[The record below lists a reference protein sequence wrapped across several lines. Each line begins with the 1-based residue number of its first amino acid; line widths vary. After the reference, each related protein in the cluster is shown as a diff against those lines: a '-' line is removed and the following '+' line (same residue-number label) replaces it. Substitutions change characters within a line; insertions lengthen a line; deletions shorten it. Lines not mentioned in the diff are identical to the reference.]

1 MKRRF
6 ESYRFLVLGVCSCAL
21 TAGCSHQYGKFGAD
35 PGDSSLIN
43 EQFLINYAQTRRF
56 SRGTPQSIKITPQ
69 NDVVLFLRSPSDN
82 PVQDLYSFDIA
93 TGKQRVLLTADGIL
107 DGDTEALSAEEL
119 ARRERMR
126 MTARGIASYR
136 LSRDGTRV
144 LVPLSG
150 DLYVIDRESGG
161 VTQLPSDGGIPID
174 ARFSPNGEFVACVR
188 DGDLYIIDIAANS
201 QRRLTHREGPHI
213 TNGESEF
220 VAQEEMSRFAGYW
233 WSPDSTRIAYQQTDT
248 SMLETMH
255 IGDALRPGDEPHS
268 WPYPRPG
275 KKNAGVRLG
284 VIDASGGD
292 TTWIDWDHEAYEY
305 LATVR
310 WQENAP
316 LTLVVQNRKQ
326 TELAIL
332 TADIDSGTTQSI
344 HVERDASWINLD
356 QSMPHWIP
364 SRGTFLWATERYGDW
379 ALEERRPNDSDP
391 VIVAPNQTANFRGF
405 ISIDDEGRKLAI
417 YVDRPGPPA
426 GHPTERYV
434 AELTYDPST
443 GQWSQPHI
451 ESVEERTG
459 TPAIESAVYSRD
471 HGTRVLSSKSMDRES
486 AYVVTDASGKSIGE
500 LESTAATPNLEPNVE
515 LVTVESGDRTYY
527 AAIIRPREFSALKRY
542 PVIDSVYGG
551 PGHPVVSVSSA
562 GYLFDQWLADQG
574 FIVVRIDGRGTPNRG
589 RAWERAIKGN
599 FIHEPLND
607 HVAALAA
614 LGERYHEMDM
624 TRVGVYGWSFGG
636 YFSAMAVMQQPD
648 VYHAGVAGAPVC
660 DWTDYDT
667 HYTERYISLPADNP
681 GGYQYSSVLQYAD
694 QLRRPLMLI
703 HGTTDDNV
711 YFTHSLKISDALFR
725 GGIDH
730 RFVPLS
736 NFTHMVADPVVAV
749 RVNEAIVRF
758 MHECLGQPM

>member
-1 MKRRF
+1 MNRRF
-6 ESYRFLVLGVCSCAL
+6 VSGRLLILGVWTCAL
-21 TAGCSHQYGKFGAD
+21 ITGCSHHYGKFGAD
-35 PGDSSLIN
+35 PGDSSLVN
-43 EQFLINYAQTRRF
+43 EQFLIEYARTRRF
-56 SRGTPQSIKITPQ
+56 SRGAPRSIKIASQ
-69 NDVVLFLRSPSDN
+69 NDAVLFLRSPSDS

-107 DGDTEALSAEEL
+107 DGGTEALSAEEL

-126 MTARGIASYR
+126 LSARGITSYR
-136 LSRDGTRV
+136 LSLDGKRV

-150 DLYVIDRESGG
+150 DLYVVDRQSGD
-161 VTQLPSDGGIPID
+161 VTQLPSDGGFPID
-174 ARFSPNGEFVACVR
+174 ARFSPDGERVACVR
-188 DGDLYIIDIAANS
+188 DGDLYVIDVNAKT
-201 QRRLTHREGPHI
+201 QRRLTQREGPHI

-220 VAQEEMSRFAGYW
+220 VAQEEMGRFAGYW
-233 WSPDSTRIAYQQTDT
+233 WSPDSARIAYQRTDT

-255 IGDALRPGDEPHS
+255 IGDALRPGDAPHS

-275 KKNAGVRLG
+275 KKNAVVRLG
-284 VIDASGGD
+284 VISAGGGD
-292 TTWIDWDHEAYEY
+292 TTWIDWDHDAYEY

-310 WQENAP
+310 WQKDAP
-316 LTLVVQNRKQ
+316 LTLVVQNRRQ

-332 TADIDSGTTQSI
+332 TADTESGATRSI

-356 QSMPHWIP
+356 QSMPRWIP
-364 SRGTFLWATERYGDW
+364 SRGTFLWTTQRYGDW
-379 ALEERRPNDSDP
+379 ALEERRPNDSNP
-391 VIVAPNQTANFRGF
+391 VIVAPNKTASFRGF
-405 ISIDDEGRKLAI
+405 ISIDDAGRELAI

-434 AELTYDPST
+434 AELTFDPAT
-443 GQWSQPHI
+443 GHWSQPRI
-451 ESVEERTG
+451 EGVEERTS
-459 TPAIESAVYSRD
+459 TPAIESAVFSRD
-471 HGTRVLSSKSMDRES
+471 LGIRVLSSKSMDGVS
-486 AYVVTDASGKSIGE
+486 AYVVTDATGNRIGE
-500 LESTAATPNLEPNVE
+500 LESKAQAPNLEPDVE
-515 LVTVESGDRTYY
+515 LATIESGDRTYY
-527 AAIIRPREFSALKRY
+527 TAIVRPRDFSALKRY
-542 PVIDSVYGG
+542 PVIESVYGG

-562 GYLFDQWLADQG
+562 AYLFDQWLADQG

-599 FIHEPLND
+599 FIYEPLRD
-607 HVAALAA
+607 HVAALTA
-614 LGERYHEMDM
+614 LGERYNEMDM

-636 YFSAMAVMQQPD
+636 YFSAMAVMQKPE

-660 DWTDYDT
+660 DWLDYDT
-667 HYTERYISLPADNP
+667 HYTERYIDLPPDNP

-694 QLRRPLMLI
+694 ELRRPLMLI

-711 YFTHSLKISDALFR
+711 YFAHSLKISDALFR

-736 NFTHMVADPVVAV
+736 NFTHMVADPVIAV

-758 MHECLGQPM
+758 MHKCLGDPM